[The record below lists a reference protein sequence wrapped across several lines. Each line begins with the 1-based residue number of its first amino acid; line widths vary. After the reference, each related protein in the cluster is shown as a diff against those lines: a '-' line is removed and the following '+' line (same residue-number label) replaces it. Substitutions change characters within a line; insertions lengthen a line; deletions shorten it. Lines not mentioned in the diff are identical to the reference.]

1 MTRTPDEN
9 VPKGEAMSRAG
20 IEEAARSDAMARAHD
35 EEAAMAYTYDEEAP
49 VRIAMTRL
57 PYCRMA

>member
-35 EEAAMAYTYDEEAP
+35 EEARWHTP
-49 VRIAMTRL
+49 TTKKRR
-57 PYCRMA
+57 